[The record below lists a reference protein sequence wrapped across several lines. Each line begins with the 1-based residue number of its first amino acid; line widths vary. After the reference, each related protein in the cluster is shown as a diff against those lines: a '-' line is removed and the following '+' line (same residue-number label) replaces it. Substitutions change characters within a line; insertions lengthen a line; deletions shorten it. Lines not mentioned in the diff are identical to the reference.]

1 MIYIY
6 ESHLGG
12 LYISNE
18 ELSLD
23 ETYCE
28 TCGDCDWLGCM
39 ADSWMDVA
47 EYLRGKLDVFGLG
60 GFDMEYCIDFFNQCC
75 SALGGDNLDYLLN
88 KDGGSYYGE

>member
-12 LYISNE
+12 LYISDE

-28 TCGDCDWLGCM
+28 TCGDCD
-39 ADSWMDVA
+39 
-47 EYLRGKLDVFGLG
+47 
-60 GFDMEYCIDFFNQCC
+60 
-75 SALGGDNLDYLLN
+75 
-88 KDGGSYYGE
+88 

>member
-12 LYISNE
+12 LYISDE

-28 TCGDCDWLGCM
+28 TCGDYDWLGCR

-47 EYLRGKLDVFGLG
+47 EYLRSKLDVFGLG

-88 KDGGSYYGE
+88 KDGSFCCD